1 MKLLHGMKDE
11 ALSYSNNIK
20 LLTTKLDQRILY
32 TSLACLE
39 IRSRNE
45 EAIYSTRNMIYSLK
59 VFYFL
64 LYRHRYFLFVSE

>member
-32 TSLACLE
+32 ISNKNALTAAPK
-39 IRSRNE
+39 SR
-45 EAIYSTRNMIYSLK
+45 
-59 VFYFL
+59 L
-64 LYRHRYFLFVSE
+64 LGD

>member
-32 TSLACLE
+32 ISNKNALTAASK
-39 IRSRNE
+39 SR
-45 EAIYSTRNMIYSLK
+45 
-59 VFYFL
+59 L
-64 LYRHRYFLFVSE
+64 LGD